1 MRVVHVINRLVG
13 GGAEVM
19 VPQIHRELRA
29 NGIES
34 WIVSMETGDD
44 RGTEAVRSFGR
55 RLPRWREPS
64 RLRRELVALEKER
77 GPLEVLHSH
86 LTQSQLFTPW
96 AAKALRHRPALVT
109 TEHDTANRRTGKPW
123 LRGFD
128 RRLYRPYDRIA
139 CISEGVAAMMRS
151 WQPTTADRLRV
162 LPNGVDLRPYRSL
175 ARTER
180 ASGEPLR
187 LLSIGRL
194 IPKKNHRLLVEA
206 LAPLRELSW
215 QLTIV
220 GEEEAPSWLRGELE
234 QAVADAGLSDRVH
247 LPGYASDPLPFYAE
261 ADLFLLPS
269 LWEGFGLVAVEAM
282 AAGLPVLASE
292 VPGLAEVVGRQG
304 TCGQLLPAGD
314 AGAWQQALAA
324 LLADP
329 ESLEP
334 LRAPARARAEHF
346 SIEKTAAAYAA
357 LYRECLGEGKGA

>member
-1 MRVVHVINRLVG
+1 
-13 GGAEVM
+13 
-19 VPQIHRELRA
+19 
-29 NGIES
+29 
-34 WIVSMETGDD
+34 
-44 RGTEAVRSFGR
+44 
-55 RLPRWREPS
+55 
-64 RLRRELVALEKER
+64 
-77 GPLEVLHSH
+77 
-86 LTQSQLFTPW
+86 
-96 AAKALRHRPALVT
+96 
-109 TEHDTANRRTGKPW
+109 
-123 LRGFD
+123 
-128 RRLYRPYDRIA
+128 
-139 CISEGVAAMMRS
+139 
-151 WQPTTADRLRV
+151 
-162 LPNGVDLRPYRSL
+162 
-175 ARTER
+175 
-180 ASGEPLR
+180 
-187 LLSIGRL
+187 
-194 IPKKNHRLLVEA
+194 
-206 LAPLRELSW
+206 
-215 QLTIV
+215 
-220 GEEEAPSWLRGELE
+220 
-234 QAVADAGLSDRVH
+234 VADAGLSDRVH